1 MHPIIRPLRPQD
13 LPILVELCIDHA
25 AYERS
30 AYDPAGKVDALAK
43 LLFTPDARLECLVV
57 EEQGVLV
64 GYASFSVECSTWDA
78 EHYMHMD
85 CLFLRP
91 EARNK
96 GIGRR
101 LMAAIAQ
108 RALRAGITRMQ
119 WQTPSFNVDAIRFY
133 DRLGPA
139 KKEKFRYFME
149 EGAVRALA
157 EA

>member
-1 MHPIIRPLRPQD
+1 MQPIIRPVLPED
-13 LPILVELCIDHA
+13 LSALVQLCVEHA

-30 AYDPAGKVDALAK
+30 AYDPVGKADALAK
-43 LLFTPDARLECLVV
+43 LLFAPGARLECLVV

-78 EHYMHMD
+78 AHYMHMD

-96 GIGRR
+96 GLGRN
-101 LMAAIAQ
+101 LMAAIAR
-108 RALRAGITRMQ
+108 RALHAGITRMQ

-133 DRLGPA
+133 DRLGPL
-139 KKEKFRYFME
+139 KKEKLRYFME
-149 EGAVRALA
+149 EGALRALA
-157 EA
+157 G